1 MLLVPMCDLIYAPL
15 GVLLPSGDSGRVVSR
30 VGRVR
35 KAPNVGVELQR
46 GVTLG
51 LRVVTLGCPYPSSHP
66 VSRTTTLTH
75 GLGMVGEDQNMPE
88 INL

>member
-1 MLLVPMCDLIYAPL
+1 MLLVPMCDLSTASL

-30 VGRVR
+30 VGRVM

-51 LRVVTLGCPYPSSHP
+51 LRVVTLGCNPTPP
-66 VSRTTTLTH
+66 AI
-75 GLGMVGEDQNMPE
+75 P
-88 INL
+88 

>member
-51 LRVVTLGCPYPSSHP
+51 LRVVTLGCNPTPHGQSDDYPMILCGQGSHKYA
-66 VSRTTTLTH
+66 
-75 GLGMVGEDQNMPE
+75 
-88 INL
+88 